1 MVRSLKRRLA
11 QVTQLEI
18 EIKEDVEVQ
27 VVKVDE
33 EHHITMLF
41 NGAARRGICHQNQGQ
56 CLCKGVHD
64 CKVLGL
70 VQDEKL
76 TGYFLFGGAVWES
89 NVF

>member
-11 QVTQLEI
+11 QVAQLEI
-18 EIKEDVEVQ
+18 EVVEDVEVQ
-27 VVKVDE
+27 VELDEIE
-33 EHHITMLF
+33 EHHITLLL

-76 TGYFLFGGAVWES
+76 TGFFFNSGIC
-89 NVF
+89 

>member
-18 EIKEDVEVQ
+18 VLEEDVEVQ
-27 VVKVDE
+27 VVDVDE
-33 EHHITMLF
+33 EHHITMFL
-41 NGAARRGICHQNQGQ
+41 NGAATCGICHQNQGQ

-70 VQDEKL
+70 VQDEKH
-76 TGYFLFGGAVWES
+76 TGWFF
-89 NVF
+89 

>member
-11 QVTQLEI
+11 QVAQLEI
-18 EIKEDVEVQ
+18 EIEEDVEVQ
-27 VVKVDE
+27 VDVVE
-33 EHHITMLF
+33 EHHITLLF

-76 TGYFLFGGAVWES
+76 TGFF
-89 NVF
+89 